1 MEKVLGRPAEK
12 ALRAAPE
19 SEHIEIVETAAPRR
33 NGDTRREG
41 TLRVLCC
48 RGNTWV
54 AARFLDSAPRRK
66 GNE

>member
-12 ALRAAPE
+12 ALQAVPE
-19 SEHIEIVETAAPRR
+19 SEQIKIAETAAPQR

-41 TLRVLCC
+41 TLRVLRC

-54 AARFLDSAPRRK
+54 AARFRDGAPQRK